1 MHTLGIDFGTTKTL
15 VSRIDAATGQPVTI
29 RLGMGTDYIPTTVYI
44 EENGQ
49 IYFGEDADDRLADN
63 TGAYIRGFKMRL
75 GSAMPL
81 HIQFGEDGSITKI
94 CARDLVREYLSY
106 IRERVERQV
115 FMQEGSARKAVIT
128 RPVNFSPVQL
138 EELKQ
143 AALDA
148 GFSEVTLTTEPEAA
162 GLAFCRLNASK
173 AFNRSALIVDWGGG
187 TLDFALVTRDGN
199 TIHTHPR
206 LTDGDTTM
214 GGERFDEV
222 LWNYTEQQLRQ
233 QGYTHINP
241 ILALPVIRRAKERL
255 SIGTQT
261 TIRLTYQD
269 GACPPVHITRDIFN
283 ALIIDNIEQATHK
296 VQQLIAAIP
305 AAHKPE
311 MLLLVGGS
319 CLIPLIKEHM
329 ESACGLPAYSW
340 NLSREAVGLGAV
352 LSNAPALATPPAPT
366 SAPMPPAAQ
375 QHRTATPPAPVEPK
389 TPEEPKKSLF
399 LPQKNNTTIQQPAE
413 QTPTPPPTTSGKTP
427 VLPKKPVTSK
437 IQTTQTPQKT
447 SGRPK
452 KQVTSKTQT
461 TTSPQK
467 RTTGNVTNESAK
479 AAPPQQKGSGI
490 FSVFLLAFYAS
501 AIYYDNVPD
510 SMWYG
515 LGIVIGVLGLI
526 VFFSRKNEAL
536 CVPLIL
542 LYSPTMGY
550 IWAARYGGTADD
562 WSFWWGLAGLIGV
575 GIVLL
580 IIGMIFVDIFAPK
593 KK

>member
-15 VSRIDAATGQPVTI
+15 VSRIDEATGQPVTI

-233 QGYTHINP
+233 QGCTHINP

-255 SIGTQT
+255 SMGTQT

-296 VQQLIAAIP
+296 VRQLIAAIP

-329 ESACGLPAYSW
+329 ERACGLPAYSW

-352 LSNAPALATPPAPT
+352 LSNAPALATPPTPT
-366 SAPMPPAAQ
+366 PAPMPPAAQ

-399 LPQKNNTTIQQPAE
+399 LPPKNNTTIQQPAE
-413 QTPTPPPTTSGKTP
+413 QTSTPPPATS
-427 VLPKKPVTSK
+427 
-437 IQTTQTPQKT
+437 
-447 SGRPK
+447 
-452 KQVTSKTQT
+452 
-461 TTSPQK
+461 
-467 RTTGNVTNESAK
+467 GNVTNEPAK
-479 AAPPQQKGSGI
+479 AAPPQQEEFGALSG
-490 FSVFLLAFYAS
+490 FFLAGCVSVIYGS
-501 AIYYDNVPD
+501 AIYYAKALG

-515 LGIVIGVLGLI
+515 LGIVIGILGLI
-526 VFFSRKNEAL
+526 MYCSRKNEDL
-536 CVPLIL
+536 YYPLIF
-542 LYSPTMGY
+542 LYGPTIGY
-550 IWAARYGGTADD
+550 IWAARYGGT
-562 WSFWWGLAGLIGV
+562 SFWWWLGV
-575 GIVLL
+575 VIVLY
-580 IIGMIFVDIFAPK
+580 IIAKIFHEIFAPK

>member
-233 QGYTHINP
+233 QGCTHINP

-255 SIGTQT
+255 SMGTQT
-261 TIRLTYQD
+261 TMRLTNQD

-296 VQQLIAAIP
+296 VRQLIAAIP

-352 LSNAPALATPPAPT
+352 LSNAPVLATPPAPT
-366 SAPMPPAAQ
+366 WAPMPPAAQ

-399 LPQKNNTTIQQPAE
+399 LPPKNNTTIQQPAE
-413 QTPTPPPTTSGKTP
+413 QTPTPPPATS
-427 VLPKKPVTSK
+427 
-437 IQTTQTPQKT
+437 
-447 SGRPK
+447 
-452 KQVTSKTQT
+452 
-461 TTSPQK
+461 
-467 RTTGNVTNESAK
+467 GNVTNEPAK
-479 AAPPQQKGSGI
+479 AAPPQQEDPGFPYGFI
-490 FSVFLLAFYAS
+490 LAGWVSYIYAA
-501 AIYYDNVPD
+501 AIDDVKVLG

-515 LGIVIGVLGLI
+515 LGIVIGVLGIIMYCL
-526 VFFSRKNEAL
+526 RKNEYL
-536 CVPLIL
+536 NCTFIF
-542 LYSPTMGY
+542 LYCPTMGY
-550 IWAARYGGTADD
+550 IWAARYGGTAED
-562 WSFWWGLAGLIGV
+562 WSFWWGLAGLIGGV
-575 GIVLL
+575 IVLL
-580 IIGMIFVDIFAPK
+580 IIAGIFAPEK
-593 KK
+593 K

>member
-199 TIHTHPR
+199 TIHTHSR

-222 LWNYTEQQLRQ
+222 LWNYTEQRLRQ
-233 QGYTHINP
+233 QGCTHINP

-311 MLLLVGGS
+311 MLLLVGGC

-329 ESACGLPAYSW
+329 ERACGLPAYSW

-352 LSNAPALATPPAPT
+352 LSNAPALATPPSPT

-375 QHRTATPPAPVEPK
+375 QHHTAPPPAPVEP
-389 TPEEPKKSLF
+389 TAPEEPKKSLF
-399 LPQKNNTTIQQPAE
+399 LPPKNNTTIQQPAE
-413 QTPTPPPTTSGKTP
+413 QTSTPPPATS
-427 VLPKKPVTSK
+427 
-437 IQTTQTPQKT
+437 
-447 SGRPK
+447 
-452 KQVTSKTQT
+452 
-461 TTSPQK
+461 
-467 RTTGNVTNESAK
+467 GNVTNEPAK
-479 AAPPQQKGSGI
+479 AAPPQQEDPGFPYGFALTVC
-490 FSVFLLAFYAS
+490 FSTLYSEVIDDIKVLG
-501 AIYYDNVPD
+501 

-526 VFFSRKNEAL
+526 MYCSRKNEY
-536 CVPLIL
+536 
-542 LYSPTMGY
+542 LYYCFIVSYCPTMGY
-550 IWAARYGGTADD
+550 IWAARYGGTAED
-562 WSFWWGLAGLIGV
+562 WSFWWGLAGLIGGV
-575 GIVLL
+575 IVLL
-580 IIGMIFVDIFAPK
+580 IIAGIFAPEK
-593 KK
+593 K